1 MTGHP
6 HAELM
11 AQYAEDAKTS
21 MEPWTLWEFR
31 QNDIW
36 LDLQGHPLW
45 NPFLKYRRKRD
56 VIKVG
61 EYEFPRPLSIKLA
74 PGQRYWFVSIG
85 PGTGFRAHQDKWE
98 GALAD
103 NARLKTGLIHM
114 YQEDAEK
121 HAAVLN
127 KIHQIE

>member
-1 MTGHP
+1 MAGHL

-31 QNDIW
+31 KNDIW

-61 EYEFPRPLSIKLA
+61 EYEFPRPHFAKLVS
-74 PGQRYWFVSIG
+74 GQLYWFVDIG
-85 PGTGFRAHQDKWE
+85 PGAGFRAHQDKWQD
-98 GALAD
+98 ALAD
-103 NARLKTGLIHM
+103 NSRLKTGLIHM
-114 YQEDAEK
+114 LQEDAEK
-121 HAAVLN
+121 HVAVLN
-127 KIHQIE
+127 KIHQVE